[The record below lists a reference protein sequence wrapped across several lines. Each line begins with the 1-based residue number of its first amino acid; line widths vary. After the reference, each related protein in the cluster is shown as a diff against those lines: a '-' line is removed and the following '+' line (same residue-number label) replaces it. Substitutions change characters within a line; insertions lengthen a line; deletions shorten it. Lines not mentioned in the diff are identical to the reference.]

1 MLNCKITLPLP
12 KLDIFSSR
20 LVSNGLIFSDN
31 IPFNNQLAT
40 LLLLFSIRA
49 DFCAT
54 LFVRLVSLSS
64 VSICFVLFEVNYLL
78 KVFSL
83 SSKYLF
89 STKPS
94 ISALLA
100 QFVCF
105 NLTATFSAD
114 NLLNY
119 LVVIYL
125 LQ

>member
-1 MLNCKITLPLP
+1 MMNKKQKKKKGELFRTKTALLNCKITLPLT

-94 ISALLA
+94 ISVLLA
-100 QFVCF
+100 QFVCLF
-105 NLTATFSAD
+105 
-114 NLLNY
+114 
-119 LVVIYL
+119 
-125 LQ
+125 